1 MDNFVPNM
9 ILNKDL
15 SEKPTASERKPKK
28 WKMLLLS
35 WLFVYPVVNI
45 LFVFLMP
52 FIQEYH
58 PLLKTFVLT
67 ILLVPIMGLS
77 IPLIHKKFWDWIVK

>member
-1 MDNFVPNM
+1 M
-9 ILNKDL
+9 IVNNDL
-15 SEKPTASERKPKK
+15 SEKPTARERRPKK
-28 WKMLLLS
+28 WKMLLLT
-35 WLFVYPVVNI
+35 WLFVYPIVNV

-52 FIQEYH
+52 LIQEYH

-77 IPLIHKKFWDWIVK
+77 VPLIHKKFWNWILK